1 MLFDE
6 FKSIIYILME
16 NRLQRWRLILGADAV
31 TDETDILDKNQSEM
45 DVLLASIY
53 DPGETGVLKGSSPQ
67 INRWLGDIRKYFPT
81 PVVQILQQDALERL
95 NLKQMI
101 LEPELLGSLEVNVS
115 LVATLLQLKDL
126 LPDETRETA
135 RMVIDSLIEQLKK
148 ELRQPLEQAY
158 RGRVKNNS
166 YRSAFPRG
174 KLDWKRTILTNLKN
188 YQPKEKLLIPQ
199 HFYRY
204 NAFTPKL
211 SRLILAV
218 DQSGSMANSV
228 VHASIIACILAG
240 IPSFKTNLVIFDT
253 DVLDLTAELSDP
265 ISLLFSVQL
274 GGGTHIAKA
283 LKYCQTLVTHPAE
296 TTLILIS
303 DLYEGD
309 LVDNMF
315 SIIQMMQKEGVNMI
329 SLLALDNDGV
339 PSFDKKN
346 GARLASMEIPSFA
359 CTPQQFPSLM
369 AALFNGQKILPSTI
383 SLKTSL

>member
-369 AALFNGQKILPSTI
+369 AVLFNGQKILPSTI
-383 SLKTSL
+383 S

>member
-1 MLFDE
+1 
-6 FKSIIYILME
+6 ME

-31 TDETDILDKNQSEM
+31 PDEPEVLDKNQLEM
-45 DVLLASIY
+45 DVLLAAIY
-53 DPGETGVLKGSSPQ
+53 DPGDTGVLSGSSPQ

-81 PVVQILQQDALERL
+81 PVVRILQQDALERL
-95 NLKQMI
+95 DLQQMI

-135 RMVIDSLIEQLKK
+135 RMVIHSLIEQLKK
-148 ELRQPLEQAY
+148 ELRQPLEQAH

-188 YQPKEKLLIPQ
+188 YQPAEKLLIPQ

-240 IPSFKTNLVIFDT
+240 IPSFKTNLVVFDT
-253 DVLDLTAELSDP
+253 EILDLTDELSDP

-283 LKYCQTLVTHPAE
+283 LKYCQSLVTHPGE

-315 SIIQMMQKEGVNMI
+315 GIIQKMQNEGVNII
-329 SLLALDNDGV
+329 SLLALDNEGV

-346 GARLASMEIPSFA
+346 GTRLASMDIPSFA
-359 CTPQQFPSLM
+359 CTPQQFPTLM
-369 AALFNGQKILPSTI
+369 AALFNGQKIFSRTI
-383 SLKTSL
+383 S

>member
-1 MLFDE
+1 MLFNE

-188 YQPKEKLLIPQ
+188 YQPKEKLLIAQ

-383 SLKTSL
+383 S

>member
-383 SLKTSL
+383 S

>member
-1 MLFDE
+1 
-6 FKSIIYILME
+6 ME

-31 TDETDILDKNQSEM
+31 PDEPEVLDKNQLEM
-45 DVLLASIY
+45 DVLLAAIY
-53 DPGETGVLKGSSPQ
+53 DSGDTGVLRGSSPQ

-81 PVVQILQQDALERL
+81 PVVRILQQDALERL
-95 NLKQMI
+95 DLQQMI

-115 LVATLLQLKDL
+115 LVATLLQLKDF

-135 RMVIDSLIEQLKK
+135 RMVIHSLIEKLKK
-148 ELRQPLEQAY
+148 ELRQPLEQAH
-158 RGRVKNNS
+158 RGRLKNNS

-188 YQPKEKLLIPQ
+188 YQPAEKLLIPQ

-240 IPSFKTNLVIFDT
+240 IPSFKTNLVVFDT
-253 DVLDLTAELSDP
+253 EILDLTDELSDP

-283 LKYCQTLVTHPAE
+283 LKYCQSLVTHPGE

-315 SIIQMMQKEGVNMI
+315 GIIHKMQNEGVNII
-329 SLLALDNDGV
+329 SLLALDNEGV

-346 GARLASMEIPSFA
+346 GTRLASMDIPSFA
-359 CTPQQFPSLM
+359 CAPQQFPTLM
-369 AALFNGQKILPSTI
+369 ASLFNGQKILSRTI
-383 SLKTSL
+383 S

>member
-1 MLFDE
+1 MLFNE

-383 SLKTSL
+383 S

>member
-1 MLFDE
+1 MLFNE
-6 FKSIIYILME
+6 FKFIIYILME

-383 SLKTSL
+383 S

>member
-188 YQPKEKLLIPQ
+188 YQPKEKLVIPQ

-383 SLKTSL
+383 S

>member
-1 MLFDE
+1 MLFNE

-315 SIIQMMQKEGVNMI
+315 SIIQMMKKEGVNMI

-383 SLKTSL
+383 S

>member
-1 MLFDE
+1 MLFNE

-315 SIIQMMQKEGVNMI
+315 NIIQMMQKEGVNMI

-383 SLKTSL
+383 S

>member
-253 DVLDLTAELSDP
+253 DVLDFTAELSDP

-383 SLKTSL
+383 S

>member
-1 MLFDE
+1 MLFNE

-303 DLYEGD
+303 DLFEGD

-383 SLKTSL
+383 S